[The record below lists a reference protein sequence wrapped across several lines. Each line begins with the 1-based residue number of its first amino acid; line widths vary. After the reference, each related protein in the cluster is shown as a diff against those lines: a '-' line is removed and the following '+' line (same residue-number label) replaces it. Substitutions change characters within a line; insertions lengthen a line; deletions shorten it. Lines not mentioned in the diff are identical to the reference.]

1 MTFGD
6 IKTRIEQIVNATI
19 SQTYYVR
26 FSPDDYK
33 TAINNAQYKLIDL
46 GVKYRDVIFKVHG
59 VDIFSKLW
67 NSKSTVGT
75 FNLEDENAY
84 TVLAVVQVAGTYRAR
99 TGLRYVPET
108 EFEKLSASLNSF
120 KKPLKGDK
128 IWTIKGNA
136 VHISP
141 DPISEDES
149 YTFYY
154 IKHPTLYDGTN
165 DIDSPDFPRS
175 IQNVIPYL
183 AAYELAIRSESGLE
197 EYAEAWYK
205 QAMDMLGIGGIVNAN
220 KD

>member
-6 IKTRIEQIVNATI
+6 IKNRIEQIVNATI
-19 SQTYYVR
+19 SQVYYVR

-46 GVKYRDVIFKVHG
+46 GIKYRDVVFKVHG

-67 NSKSTVGT
+67 SNKTTEGS

-84 TVLAVVQVAGTYRAR
+84 TVLTVVQTSGTYR
-99 TGLRYVPET
+99 TKVKLRYVSEI
-108 EFEKLSASLNSF
+108 EFEELMESLNSF
-120 KKPLKGDK
+120 KKPLKGDRV
-128 IWTIKGNA
+128 WTIRGNS
-136 VHISP
+136 VYIYPSP
-141 DPISEDES
+141 IVNDLFA
-149 YTFYY
+149 FYY

-165 DIDSPDFPRS
+165 DTTSPDFPYS
-175 IQNVIPYL
+175 IQAIIPYL